1 MKKKLFYPFKNT
13 IIWAVFIGLVV
24 IILFFEL
31 AVLVESVKIKDLLKN
46 IALHPINSKGFIL
59 SHKALLQLEL
69 FTFICGFAMFFSFFI
84 ILITIWYISRVI
96 PRINRAISIQRESY
110 LRYKFFAEAPPTIGI
125 IRFELTRGII
135 KDINRTALNLLRRSR
150 GEVIGKSIKDFI
162 LPNKREFL
170 IKEIQKLKMGQ
181 DHLEFELALVDSY
194 GQSYDLGWHIACPTL
209 EKDDE
214 KTEALAFLTDIS
226 ERKRA
231 EAERLEKER
240 LKGVLEMAGAAAHEL
255 NQPIQIIMGL
265 LWRLEKELKNEEKEI
280 KHLKKLKLEVERMA
294 EIGNKISNISS
305 YKVKDYV
312 GDTKIVDI
320 DKAIQ
325 KDEKYNGT

>member
-1 MKKKLFYPFKNT
+1 MRKSVFYPFKST
-13 IIWAVFIGLVV
+13 LIWAIFIGLVV

-31 AVLVESVKIKDLLKN
+31 AVLVESIRIRQLLEH
-46 IALHPINSKGFIL
+46 IALSPFGSKGFLI
-59 SHKALLQLEL
+59 SRGTLLQLEL
-69 FTFICGFAMFFSFFI
+69 FTFICSFAMFFSFII
-84 ILITIWYISRVI
+84 ILITIWYISRVV

-125 IRFELTRGII
+125 IRFELSQGII
-135 KDINRTALNLLRRSR
+135 KDINRTALNLLKRSR
-150 GEVIGKSIKDFI
+150 AEVVGKTIKDFI
-162 LPNKREFL
+162 LPKKRDFL
-170 IKEIQKLKMGQ
+170 IKEIQKLRSGQ

-194 GQSYDLGWHIACPTL
+194 GQSYDLGWHIACPTIGSDE
-209 EKDDE
+209 EK
-214 KTEALAFLTDIS
+214 KEALAFLTDIS

-265 LWRLEKELKNEEKEI
+265 LWRLEKDLDNREKGIEN
-280 KHLKKLKLEVERMA
+280 LKKLKIEVERMA

-312 GDTKIVDI
+312 GDTKIVDL
-320 DKAIQ
+320 DKATKKE
-325 KDEKYNGT
+325 KDEK